1 MITTYRSSY
10 LKLNNEMAK
19 RVQSFCV
26 IETELKGQKFTQVL
40 VISSKGLVLA
50 MKAKSVTAIKG
61 YRSYS
66 PLTAEQQ
73 EFGAGGLERLSTKDP
88 SGMLEGLA
96 KQLGF
101 DYSVLAKAFGEGL
114 LNLSQ

>member
-1 MITTYRSSY
+1 MITAYRANY

-19 RVQSFCV
+19 RTQTFCV
-26 IETELKGQKFTQVL
+26 IETELKGQNFTQVL
-40 VISSKGLVLA
+40 IISSKGLVLA
-50 MKAKSVTAIKG
+50 MKAKSITAIIG

-66 PLTAEQQ
+66 PLTAQEQ
-73 EFGAGGLERLSTKDP
+73 EFGAGGLEKLSTKDP

-101 DYSVLAKAFGEGL
+101 DYGVLAKAFGEGL
-114 LNLSQ
+114 IQLSQ